1 MKGKKEVQID
11 MKSTKRKI
19 LPMLLIELQR
29 TESTAKRT
37 NREWQEEIG
46 VHLFEIDHGYTEID
60 LCTDGK

>member
-29 TESTAKRT
+29 MESTAKRT
-37 NREWQEEIG
+37 NWEWQEEIG
-46 VHLFEIDHGYTEID
+46 VHLFKIDHGYTEID